1 MKCGLLGQTL
11 RHSYSPAIHRC
22 LGDDSYALFEKEPQE
37 LENFLRH
44 GDFDGLNVTIPYK
57 KAVIPY
63 LDELTDTACKLGAV
77 NTIVRRKDGSLL
89 GHNSDYFGFQYL
101 LRQTGLSVQGKKCLV
116 LGSGGASATVCAVLR
131 EQGADTV
138 VISRSGE
145 NNYENLALH
154 RDARLLVNTTPL
166 GMYPHNGVSPVSL
179 SQLPQ
184 LEGVLDLIYNPA
196 RTALLLE
203 AQARGLVA
211 ENGLS
216 MLVAQAKESAE
227 YFQNHPISD
236 EKIREIH
243 HNLKNQAENIILIGM
258 PGCGKST
265 VAAALAHATGRALL
279 DTDAEIEKAAGT
291 SIPTLFAE
299 QGEAA
304 FRQLET
310 EVLARFGKESGL
322 IIATGG
328 GCVTQAR
335 NLPLLRQNG
344 TLFWLQRDLS
354 ALPVQGRPLSQSQ
367 NLAQMYR
374 QRRPLYQAFADH
386 SVDNNG
392 TVAHTVSQILT
403 ILEERP

>member
-258 PGCGKST
+258 PGCG
-265 VAAALAHATGRALL
+265 
-279 DTDAEIEKAAGT
+279 
-291 SIPTLFAE
+291 
-299 QGEAA
+299 
-304 FRQLET
+304 
-310 EVLARFGKESGL
+310 
-322 IIATGG
+322 
-328 GCVTQAR
+328 
-335 NLPLLRQNG
+335 
-344 TLFWLQRDLS
+344 
-354 ALPVQGRPLSQSQ
+354 
-367 NLAQMYR
+367 
-374 QRRPLYQAFADH
+374 
-386 SVDNNG
+386 
-392 TVAHTVSQILT
+392 
-403 ILEERP
+403 